1 MAVAAGGALGPIG
14 VSMQPYATFALNAFV
29 AVAALWDLTER
40 KIPNRL
46 VVVGLLV
53 AFGLQAQAAGL
64 SGLGAGLAGSLA
76 GFGLLFPM
84 FALRQMGGGDVKL
97 ALTVGAFLDW
107 RGAVHIVLF
116 GTIAH
121 GAIALLMLFRRKV
134 LETMGRPAL
143 EHSAVPHAVGFALAT
158 WAYAAGFGHFF

>member
-1 MAVAAGGALGPIG
+1 
-14 VSMQPYATFALNAFV
+14 MQPYVHFALNAFV

-53 AFGLQAQAAGL
+53 AMAAHVH
-64 SGLGAGLAGSLA
+64 SAGLAGLGVALLGAVA
-76 GFGLLFPM
+76 GFALLFPM

-107 RGAVHIVLF
+107 RGAVHVVLF

-134 LETMGRPAL
+134 LETMGRPVL
-143 EHSAVPHAVGFALAT
+143 DHSAVPHAVGFALAT